1 MSTQV
6 WMGSLLALGLLAC
19 GGPKGYVI
27 QGDVTGF
34 PDSTDVYLINVQ
46 TNEKM
51 DSTQLIGGR
60 FQMQGVLAEEPMSV
74 RLIIQTEPIVGT
86 SLLMGNE
93 RITLQG
99 DKSDFPHKV
108 NLSLSKYDI
117 QDEHVRAVAQS
128 WLIEQDSLVKLLTQ
142 MPAAMQRGEE
152 GAMLLRQIRRL
163 SRQHDSMK
171 RAYMFAHPD
180 TYPSLIKLSYDMYSY
195 SRDTVQMLF
204 DQMSPELQASSYAKR
219 IRLFLNTEPV
229 TVGKPF
235 LDFEAEDQ
243 IGKPVR
249 LSDFVGKDG
258 KYLLLDFTAAWCGPC
273 IMANKEMRQM
283 TETYSDSLRIVSFSM
298 DNNKETWQNALKRD
312 SVCWT
317 SLWNDQQ
324 PLDQS
329 ISIPY
334 RVEGFPTFFLISPQG
349 VVEQQW
355 FGYGPGFFE
364 QKIGRLKNQPKK

>member
-1 MSTQV
+1 MRPKV
-6 WMGSLLALGLLAC
+6 WIGSLLALGLFAC

-27 QGDVTGF
+27 QGEVTGF
-34 PDSTDVYLINVQ
+34 PDSTEVYLLNGQ
-46 TNEKM
+46 SNEKM
-51 DSTQLIGGR
+51 DSARIIGGK
-60 FQMQGVLAEEPMSV
+60 FQMQGVLAEEPISV
-74 RLIIQTEPIVGT
+74 RLTIQTKPVVGT

-99 DKSDFPHKV
+99 DKDDFPNGV
-108 NLSLSKYDI
+108 NRTLSKYDI
-117 QDEHVRAVAQS
+117 QDEHFHAVTRS
-128 WLIEQDSLVKLLTQ
+128 LLREHDSLVKILIK
-142 MPAAMQRGEE
+142 MPAEMQRGQD
-152 GAMLLRQIRRL
+152 GATLLRRIRRL
-163 SRQHDSMK
+163 SRQHDSLQ
-171 RAYMFAHPD
+171 RDYMFAHPD
-180 TYPSLIKLSYDMYSY
+180 TYPSLIKLSYDMFSY

-219 IRLFLNTEPV
+219 VRLFLNTQPV
-229 TVGKPF
+229 AVGDPF

-243 IGKPVR
+243 NGNRVR
-249 LSDFVGKDG
+249 LSDLVGKEG

-349 VVEQQW
+349 MIEQQW
-355 FGYGPGFFE
+355 FGYGPGFFD
-364 QKIGRLKNQPKK
+364 QKIGRLKNRSSK